1 MTESS
6 NPKSSSSEAAEEAE
20 AATSAGAVEATTSA
34 ATAETAGSA
43 ETAEAAEA
51 TANAGGAEAAKA
63 ADAATT
69 AGGVT
74 DEAKAGAPDRATA
87 EATREAADEAK
98 AGAGA
103 EPRRAPSRRALLG
116 WGGAGLA
123 LGAAAAGGTAAALRV
138 GSDASPSASTG
149 DAVPFH
155 GAHQA
160 GIATPVQDRL
170 HFASFDVTTTDRA
183 ALVKLLQE
191 WTAAAAAM
199 TAGHEVGAGA
209 ISANEELPPDD
220 TGEALGLKPSRLTL
234 TFGVGPGLF
243 EKDGKDRFGLKAR
256 RPQALIDLPAFPG
269 DNLDAA
275 RSGGDLCVQA
285 CADDPQVAVHAI
297 RNLARIGMGRVA
309 IRWSQLGFGKT
320 SSTTPDAQTPRNMMG
335 FKDGTRN
342 IAGDDT
348 ARLDKHVWVGQK
360 DGPDWMVG
368 GSYLVARRIRMHI
381 ETWDRTSLAEQED
394 VFGRDKSEGAPVGK
408 QREHDEPLLKAMKPD
423 AHVRLA
429 HPDSNN
435 GVTILRRGYSFTDGT
450 DGLGRLDAGLFFIA
464 YQRDVRDGFV
474 PLQTNLSRHD
484 ALNEYIQ
491 HVGSAV
497 FAVPPGVRD
506 KGDWWGKALFV

>member
-1 MTESS
+1 MTD
-6 NPKSSSSEAAEEAE
+6 KTDT
-20 AATSAGAVEATTSA
+20 TSTTATTDSPEAVQAPASA
-34 ATAETAGSA
+34 
-43 ETAEAAEA
+43 
-51 TANAGGAEAAKA
+51 K
-63 ADAATT
+63 
-69 AGGVT
+69 
-74 DEAKAGAPDRATA
+74 
-87 EATREAADEAK
+87 
-98 AGAGA
+98 
-103 EPRRAPSRRALLG
+103 PSRRSVLG

-123 LGAAAAGGTAAALRV
+123 LGAAAAGGTATALRL
-138 GSDASPSASTG
+138 GEDAAPAASAG
-149 DAVPFH
+149 DAVPFL
-155 GAHQA
+155 GEHQA

-170 HFASFDVTTTDRA
+170 HFAAFDVTTTDRA
-183 ALVKLLQE
+183 ALVKMLQE
-191 WTAAAAAM
+191 WTAAAARM
-199 TAGHEVGAGA
+199 TAGHEVGEGA
-209 ISANEELPPDD
+209 VQDNDELPPDD

-243 EKDGKDRFGLKAR
+243 EKDGKDRFGLKGR
-256 RPQALIDLPAFPG
+256 RPKALIDLPAFPG

-297 RNLARIGMGRVA
+297 RNLARIGMGKVA

-342 IAGDDT
+342 IAGTETD
-348 ARLDKHVWVGQK
+348 RLGKHVWVGEK

-394 VFGRDKSEGAPVGK
+394 VFGRDKAEGAPVGK

-464 YQRDVRDGFV
+464 YQKDVRDGFV
-474 PLQTNLSRHD
+474 PLQTNLARND

-491 HVGSAV
+491 HVGSAI

-506 KGDWWGKALFV
+506 KGDWWGKALFA